1 MSMHRMA
8 VIGDHDSIMGF
19 KALGVSVFP
28 VRDGQEGAAVLRQ
41 IGKEDYGVI
50 FITENVG
57 EEMLPVVQEFAAR
70 PLPAILYI
78 PNNQGSTGIG
88 LEKIRRIVERAVGVD
103 ILTGKEGS
111 Q

>member
-1 MSMHRMA
+1 MTPSW
-8 VIGDHDSIMGF
+8 
-19 KALGVSVFP
+19 ALRLWACRFS
-28 VRDGQEGAAVLRQ
+28 RSATARRAAVLRR

-50 FITENVG
+50 FITETVG